1 MLYIRKE
8 RIKMN
13 NTNEILTGVIIGLGA
28 LSAYLLYK
36 NQYNKKTTSEEKM
49 NLFWI
54 GVELAQDNLE
64 LSREIADLK
73 KKIGA

>member
-1 MLYIRKE
+1 
-8 RIKMN
+8 MN
-13 NTNEILTGVIIGLGA
+13 NTNDILTGVIIGLGA

-64 LSREIADLK
+64 LSREITDLK

>member
-1 MLYIRKE
+1 
-8 RIKMN
+8 MN
-13 NTNEILTGVIIGLGA
+13 NTNGILTGVIIGLGA

-64 LSREIADLK
+64 LSREITDLK